1 MKINYTRERAL
12 EEAVDKINSN
22 CLDFAR
28 IELLADEFT
37 GVTVQVAWPNLGR
50 VDPYLAKD
58 CADELGWVAD
68 MASALDGLN
77 IEVDYSQDEE
87 ELTDDEYFDLTSEI
101 SRAVMDASWR
111 KIRDALQD

>member
-12 EEAVDKINSN
+12 EEAVDKINSD
-22 CLDFAR
+22 CLSFAR

-37 GVTVQVAWPNLGR
+37 GVTVQVAWPNLGK

-68 MASALDGLN
+68 MAGALDKLN
-77 IEVDYSQDEE
+77 IEIDYSQDEE
-87 ELTDDEYFDLTSEI
+87 EPTEEEYFDLTHTI
-101 SRAVMDASWR
+101 ARAVMDASWS

>member
-12 EEAVDKINSN
+12 EEAVNKINSD
-22 CLDFAR
+22 CLSFAR

-37 GVTVQVAWPNLGR
+37 GVTVQVAWPRLGR

-58 CADELGWVAD
+58 CADELGWVAE
-68 MASALDGLN
+68 MAGAIDKLD
-77 IEVDYSQDEE
+77 IDIDYSQDEE
-87 ELTDDEYFDLTSEI
+87 EFTDDEYFDLTHTLA
-101 SRAVMDASWR
+101 RAIMDASWR